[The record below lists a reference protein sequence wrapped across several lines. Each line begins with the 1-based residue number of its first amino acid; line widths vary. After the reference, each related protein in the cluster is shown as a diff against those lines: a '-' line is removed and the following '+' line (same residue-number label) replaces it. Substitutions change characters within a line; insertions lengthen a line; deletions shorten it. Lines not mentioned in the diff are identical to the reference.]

1 LKTNPFRPP
10 VRGAANIDPKTKM
23 ERR

>member
-23 ERR
+23 ERP